1 MRYLGMVTWQSTSP
15 HIKDI
20 CSTEMTARVL
30 KRIFNK
36 QISHLV
42 LDFQARHEKNLRETR
57 IIEEQMQSL
66 TNPHRGIMQVG

>member
-20 CSTEMTARVL
+20 CITEMTARVL

-36 QISHLV
+36 
-42 LDFQARHEKNLRETR
+42 
-57 IIEEQMQSL
+57 
-66 TNPHRGIMQVG
+66 